1 MPEHS
6 PEELCKIMFG
16 LDYAKLV
23 AANPSW
29 KDTFQKIIERTKGAQ
44 KLSAEQSSDCV
55 SDSSAKEC
63 LTPFEQRDIHN
74 IRGIKAW
81 GDILR
86 SAFPWEKTLSVL
98 DPILGCL
105 KMNKHSIQIHRL
117 EKDLV
122 YLTAMSIDKGA
133 QIFISFPVS
142 PISLGILTVTYWA
155 HLLREE
161 RDIYRTHHAEAAKD
175 FAIWIRPKDRGKISH
190 LRTTK
195 AFNLIDNEYTK
206 RNLNKRIACLPI
218 HKFDE
223 SFKSKHLR
231 VFMARSLSEAV
242 DLLKSSKNCSLVVI
256 DDPSGRTYP
265 SPSAYGSQAFGLASL
280 CRQKRIPMVGIVP
293 PWTLQDIEY
302 HETNTSQGILLW
314 PIDFFALRSYPAE
327 LGISAK
333 NREQLHP
340 IEESYLLLE
349 RKRQS
354 LNETQVTI
362 KTFNFDTED
371 EEKIAEL
378 FQESSNLLLDL
389 AKQPHCRGVWGTG
402 WKIWRYL
409 AAPVLPFYL
418 LWAQFIEGALKQLN
432 SAINQSKDSQAKIL
446 YNLLSSLALR
456 LQKLKANPFIQ
467 IIKSAEPETIVA
479 VENAEIANALEQF
492 LMGNRS
498 CLSTPKILPISEVRG
513 LGGEKLIV
521 IGQPKAC
528 HRDILQ
534 TTLFSKIDV
543 LLWSVL
549 AERAE
554 RWWSNLEVDARE
566 WHGKTWR
573 KLTAKEEV
581 GCYSFS
587 LHQPKVKIIE
597 AGKLMLSKKINLAK
611 IEENFNSLVRTN
623 FEAELNGDIAR
634 NLESHYL
641 VKFEIGLKI
650 RVALGCEFLVLSG
663 RQALVVAIRDIAA
676 GTKVVLFD
684 GMNRDELFA
693 QKAGLLEDTKVNYLY
708 RIHLDAWRAIL
719 KQQVKKLDLQTV
731 RRELSIDTG
740 LHISQETIEYNWMSG
755 DDLLS
760 LPREKEHFFW
770 FIPPLARSGFEE
782 FWQQANELRIKRRQ
796 LGQVISACA
805 QEGWKDRKLDEIV
818 FRYQQ
823 VFITVGELKD
833 AMQILTVQSPPQLI
847 SQVPEYPINRLFRT

>member
-1 MPEHS
+1 
-6 PEELCKIMFG
+6 
-16 LDYAKLV
+16 
-23 AANPSW
+23 
-29 KDTFQKIIERTKGAQ
+29 
-44 KLSAEQSSDCV
+44 
-55 SDSSAKEC
+55 
-63 LTPFEQRDIHN
+63 
-74 IRGIKAW
+74 
-81 GDILR
+81 
-86 SAFPWEKTLSVL
+86 
-98 DPILGCL
+98 
-105 KMNKHSIQIHRL
+105 
-117 EKDLV
+117 
-122 YLTAMSIDKGA
+122 
-133 QIFISFPVS
+133 
-142 PISLGILTVTYWA
+142 
-155 HLLREE
+155 
-161 RDIYRTHHAEAAKD
+161 
-175 FAIWIRPKDRGKISH
+175 
-190 LRTTK
+190 
-195 AFNLIDNEYTK
+195 
-206 RNLNKRIACLPI
+206 
-218 HKFDE
+218 
-223 SFKSKHLR
+223 
-231 VFMARSLSEAV
+231 
-242 DLLKSSKNCSLVVI
+242 
-256 DDPSGRTYP
+256 
-265 SPSAYGSQAFGLASL
+265 
-280 CRQKRIPMVGIVP
+280 
-293 PWTLQDIEY
+293 
-302 HETNTSQGILLW
+302 
-314 PIDFFALRSYPAE
+314 
-327 LGISAK
+327 
-333 NREQLHP
+333 
-340 IEESYLLLE
+340 
-349 RKRQS
+349 
-354 LNETQVTI
+354 
-362 KTFNFDTED
+362 
-371 EEKIAEL
+371 
-378 FQESSNLLLDL
+378 
-389 AKQPHCRGVWGTG
+389 
-402 WKIWRYL
+402 
-409 AAPVLPFYL
+409 
-418 LWAQFIEGALKQLN
+418 
-432 SAINQSKDSQAKIL
+432 
-446 YNLLSSLALR
+446 
-456 LQKLKANPFIQ
+456 
-467 IIKSAEPETIVA
+467 
-479 VENAEIANALEQF
+479 
-492 LMGNRS
+492 MGNRS
-498 CLSTPKILPISEVRG
+498 CSSTLQILPISQVRG

-611 IEENFNSLVRTN
+611 IEENFNSLVGTN

-693 QKAGLLEDTKVNYLY
+693 QKAGLLEDTKVNYFY
-708 RIHLDAWRAIL
+708 RIQLEAWRAIL

-805 QEGWKDRKLDEIV
+805 QEGWKERKSDEIV